1 MRYYIDIDLNVKN
14 TIEILTKK
22 MKFEK
27 KKEHI
32 LLTNDGLYKYIKND
46 LYCFKINNNNNES
59 IINNYISNINIIKTD
74 NLWKKIFL
82 SNQLPFEHFK
92 MSITTY
98 TFFPYDK
105 KEFKF
110 IIELYENDKIDYY
123 FETNENDEKS
133 FFLKESI
140 SSFLKENM
148 NLVKR

>member
-27 KKEHI
+27 KKEDI

-59 IINNYISNINIIKTD
+59 VINNYISNINIIKTD

-82 SNQLPFEHFK
+82 SNQLPYEHFK
-92 MSITTY
+92 MGITTY

-105 KEFKF
+105 KVFKF
-110 IIELYENDKIDYY
+110 IIEIYENDKIDYY
-123 FETNENDEKS
+123 FETNEDDEKS
-133 FFLKESI
+133 FFFKESI
-140 SSFLKENM
+140 SSFLKENT
-148 NLVKR
+148 NLC